1 VNWIVSQLSARE
13 HYAYVRALQH
23 RDANVSLCTE
33 LWFGPVLRRLFPSV
47 RHRGAD
53 DLAGV
58 DVQQFALRYILQ
70 QAKGRLA
77 GLQGWD
83 SIEYLN
89 REYDRWVA
97 GVLKTMTGSA
107 GKPGFLFCYS
117 YTALES
123 FKAVESAG
131 YKKILGQIDP
141 GPFEMKL
148 VQQLHKDRQLPPLK
162 VPSEQYWQR
171 WREECQHADMI
182 LVNSEWS
189 REGLV
194 SEGVAG
200 SKIEVVPL
208 VLAQPVTPI
217 QPADSA
223 QLRDDDAL
231 TVLFLGQ
238 LIARKGIYET
248 LEAIA
253 QCQDAQVNWLFVGA
267 AEPSVAAQL
276 ASIENVLYQ
285 AHVPPSQ
292 TYRYYQRADV
302 FLLPTHSDGF
312 ALTQLEAVSHQL
324 PIIASANCGRVA
336 EHMKTGIILEEVSG
350 QAIANAVQMLA
361 SDRSL
366 LSDFRANMT
375 MHRKWTIP
383 GLSDSLGAIEQQ
395 LLGESA

>member
-1 VNWIVSQLSARE
+1 MNWIVSQLSARE
-13 HYAYVRALQH
+13 HYAYVRALQQC
-23 RDANVSLCTE
+23 DASVSLFTE
-33 LWFGPVLRRLFPSV
+33 LWFGPVLRRLFPAV

-58 DVQQFALRYILQ
+58 DVEQFALHYTWQ
-70 QAKGRLA
+70 QAKGRLV

-83 SIEYLN
+83 RIECLN

-97 GVLKTMTGSA
+97 GVLKTMTDSA
-107 GKPGFLFCYS
+107 GQPGFLFCYS
-117 YTALES
+117 YAALES

-141 GPFEMKL
+141 GPYEMKL
-148 VQQLHKDRQLPPLK
+148 VQQLHKDRQLPPPE

-171 WREECQHADMI
+171 WHQECKRADMI

-194 SEGVAG
+194 SEGVDE

-208 VLAQPVTPI
+208 VLAQRDAPI
-217 QPADSA
+217 QPSNSA
-223 QLRDDDAL
+223 QLRDDDSL

-253 QCQDAQVNWLFVGA
+253 HCQDTQVNWLFVGA

-276 ASIENVLYQ
+276 ASLENVEYQ

-292 TYRYYQRADV
+292 TYHYYLRADV

-350 QAIANAVQMLA
+350 QAIADAVQMLA

-395 LLGESA
+395 LLGKSA